1 MPYKKNDNFYGGSTK
16 KNTTK
21 TTKRSTP
28 KNSAATATKPWAP
41 KPERTPRT
49 PTYRKTGASNT
60 NRKKSDFIQKTKATR
75 AGWYDEVMIPTLP
88 RNMTRTENG
97 AIAYATT
104 GKALLDLNYQI
115 STMRQWDESK
125 ITSAWRKAYSE
136 NPRLAIRWLGY
147 LMSVRDGQGER
158 RSSRIILKDIA
169 NNGGAHIIVNLLDYL
184 VELTRWDIIY
194 DLLNNT
200 DTYDAV
206 ANLIRKQ
213 WKQDVWAM
221 NHNKPCSLMA
231 KWISSANSKSTDT
244 RKEGLLTC
252 KILGLN
258 ETQYRKTLSMLRK
271 YIDVVERK
279 MCSNNWQAID
289 YEKVPS
295 KANLIYNKAF
305 LRHDEERRRAYLGAL
320 DKGEAKINSSV
331 AYPHDIVHKYDSGSV
346 YWGRN
351 CVKDYDSALEAMWRS
366 LPDMVKDGSSTIVCR
381 DDSGSMTIGVDPKH
395 SNVSALEVA
404 TALSIYFAER
414 CKGPYHNKFFSF
426 SETPK
431 IMELDGKKSL
441 HDKLEYCYSHSEV
454 ANTNIERLF
463 DLILETAVK
472 NHCSQEELP
481 DNLLIISDMA
491 FDSCVVDN
499 NYRSRYDRT
508 IPDTLFDTINKK
520 YKRAGYKMPK
530 LIFWNCS
537 SRSGDM
543 AIPVKEHNKF
553 PAILVSGFSVNTLKM
568 VMSNKT
574 NPWDALVDTLMDPKW
589 EKMEQLAFGDVI
601 Y

>member
-1 MPYKKNDNFYGGSTK
+1 MLYKKNDNFYGGNSSAKKPTSRKTSNTK
-16 KNTTK
+16 K
-21 TTKRSTP
+21 SAP
-28 KNSAATATKPWAP
+28 QNSAAVVAKPWAP
-41 KPERTPRT
+41 KPERTQTRT
-49 PTYRKTGASNT
+49 HKTTTAN
-60 NRKKSDFIQKTKATR
+60 KKSTFINKMKDTR
-75 AGWYDEVMIPTLP
+75 AGWYGEIEVPALP
-88 RNMTRTENG
+88 SNMTYTENG
-97 AIAYATT
+97 AIAYSTT
-104 GKALLDLNYQI
+104 GKALLDINYQI
-115 STMRQWDESK
+115 STMRQWTETQIVD
-125 ITSAWRKAYSE
+125 AWRKAYNE
-136 NPRLAIRWLGY
+136 NPRLAIRWLAY
-147 LMSVRDGQGER
+147 LLSVRGGQGER
-158 RSSRIILKDIA
+158 RSSRIILKDMA
-169 NNGGAHIIVNLLDYL
+169 NNGGSHIVSNVLEYV
-184 VELTRWDIIY
+184 VELSRWDVVY
-194 DLLNNT
+194 DLMNNAE
-200 DTYDAV
+200 TYEAV

-221 NHNKPCSLMA
+221 NHNKPCSLAA
-231 KWISSANSKSTDT
+231 KWFSSANSKSEDT
-244 RKEGLLTC
+244 RKEGLITC
-252 KILGLN
+252 KILGLS

-331 AYPHDIVHKYDSGSV
+331 AYPHDIVHKYSFAG
-346 YWGRN
+346 WGGYN
-351 CVKDYDSALEAMWRS
+351 TKDYDSALEAMWRS

-381 DDSGSMTIGVDPKH
+381 DDSGSMTTIVDPK
-395 SNVSALEVA
+395 SSVSALEVA

-426 SETPK
+426 SETPR

-441 HDKLEYCYSHSEV
+441 HDKLKYCYNHSEV
-454 ANTNIERLF
+454 ANTNIAALF
-463 DLILETAVK
+463 DLILETAVR
-472 NHCSQEELP
+472 NHCDQSEIP
-481 DNLLIISDMA
+481 DNLLIISDGQ
-491 FDSCVVDN
+491 FDSMCCAST
-499 NYRSRYDRT
+499 SRYSRG
-508 IPDTLFDTINKK
+508 IPDTLFDTISKK

-537 SRSGDM
+537 SRAGNM
-543 AIPVKEHNKF
+543 AIPVQEHNKF

-589 EKMEQLAFGDVI
+589 EKMEQLAFGNVI

>member
-16 KNTTK
+16 KDTTK
-21 TTKRSTP
+21 TNKRSSP

-41 KPERTPRT
+41 KLERT
-49 PTYRKTGASNT
+49 PTYRKTGVSNI

-75 AGWYDEVMIPTLP
+75 ADWYGEVAIPTLP
-88 RNMTRTENG
+88 YNMTRTENG

-115 STMRQWDESK
+115 STMRKWDESK
-125 ITSAWRKAYSE
+125 ITSAWRSAYSE

-147 LMSVRDGQGER
+147 LMSVRSGQGER

-184 VELTRWDIIY
+184 VELTRWDIVY

-221 NHNKPCSLMA
+221 NHNKPCSLMG
-231 KWISSANSKSTDT
+231 KWLSSANSKSTDT

-331 AYPHDIVHKYDSGSV
+331 VYPHDIVHKYNNSV
-346 YWGRN
+346 YYWKQYGL
-351 CVKDYDSALEAMWRS
+351 KDYDSALEAMWRS

-381 DDSGSMTIGVDPKH
+381 DDSDSMAVQVDSKH

-441 HDKLEYCYSHSEV
+441 HNKLEYCYNHSEV
-454 ANTNIERLF
+454 ANTNIAALF

-472 NHCSQEELP
+472 NHCDQTELP
-481 DNLLIISDMA
+481 DNLLIISDGQ
-491 FDSCVVDN
+491 FDSMCCA
-499 NYRSRYDRT
+499 STSCYDRG

-589 EKMEQLAFGDVI
+589 EKMEQLAFGNVI